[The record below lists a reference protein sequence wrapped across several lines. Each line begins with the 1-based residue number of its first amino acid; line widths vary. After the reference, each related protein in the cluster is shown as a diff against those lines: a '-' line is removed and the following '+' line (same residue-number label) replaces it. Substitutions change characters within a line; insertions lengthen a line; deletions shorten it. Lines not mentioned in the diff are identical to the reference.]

1 MLLLLRG
8 GVCVTVGPTLRSKYE
23 YFVCNDRPP
32 NQPKFR
38 RAFREIRDRPNFE
51 TQCAKLW
58 TTPTNNLSLFSPN
71 RRSTNPPDRQE
82 PQLEHRIQA
91 RPTLTSNPHSAAYCT
106 IRGGVGDRASMSPRA
121 ASPRRGSARWP
132 ARRLAVRLVGS
143 PCSST
148 LARIGSGRVAWGP
161 SESRLASKRVPVGR

>member
-58 TTPTNNLSLFSPN
+58 TTPKCSKKRKPPNECANAIALFVSNKLPSL
-71 RRSTNPPDRQE
+71 
-82 PQLEHRIQA
+82 
-91 RPTLTSNPHSAAYCT
+91 
-106 IRGGVGDRASMSPRA
+106 GGGNEQRNGNEVLR
-121 ASPRRGSARWP
+121 
-132 ARRLAVRLVGS
+132 
-143 PCSST
+143 T
-148 LARIGSGRVAWGP
+148 LAAVAC
-161 SESRLASKRVPVGR
+161 